1 MTNKYAIRITNY
13 YCGSNGS
20 ESCSYYHP
28 CNNKVLLFD
37 IEEDAQ
43 DFING
48 NNICPPPDQ
57 AEVVEYIQI
66 TLNKKELIDFIG
78 KANDQ
83 LVLQDIVKQFCKSI
97 NLELEITYKYALY
110 LNFVNRNNDVVKK
123 HNQLYSKNNTV
134 VLFDTPEKAKVIADF
149 IYDDTDDTWAD
160 VVPYQRIIKY
170 DDTTIVYD
178 IYERQ
183 DY

>member
-1 MTNKYAIRITNY
+1 MANKYAIKITNY
-13 YCGSNGS
+13 FVGSNESG
-20 ESCSYYHP
+20 SCSYYHP

-37 IEEDAQ
+37 AEEDAQ
-43 DFING
+43 DFINS
-48 NNICPPPDQ
+48 NKICPTPDQ

-83 LVLQDIVKQFCKSI
+83 LNLQDIIKQFCKSI
-97 NLELEITYKYALY
+97 NLDIEISYKYAVYTRTYGDNGWLI
-110 LNFVNRNNDVVKK
+110 NKG
-123 HNQLYSKNNTV
+123 LYSKNNNV
-134 VLFDTPEKAKVIADF
+134 VLFDTFDEARHTAKHF
-149 IYDDTDDTWAD
+149 DTEDSSAD
-160 VVPYQRIIKY
+160 VEVYQRIIKY

-183 DY
+183 NY